1 MTGEP
6 EDDDALAPPEP
17 DIDEN
22 GVDRAQI
29 RAMLELTPEERLR
42 RVEGFIQSAL
52 EIRKLNEQ
60 PQVR

>member
-1 MTGEP
+1 M
-6 EDDDALAPPEP
+6 ALQSRGAADSPAEP

-42 RVEGFIQSAL
+42 RVEQFVESVL
-52 EIRKLNEQ
+52 EIRRLNEER
-60 PQVR
+60 PVR